1 MAALTCELWR
11 VQRNEPESL
20 YYGPQEVKWYYLVS
34 QPVTTYSHSR
44 LVAFENQSDT
54 MKQPIT
60 LSSFLGTV
68 FHLNLR
74 DFYRKVQQGE
84 ILTTQELEQQFE
96 RLWHDT
102 WVNETQWNSDQRP
115 YTEEGTLSS

>member
-1 MAALTCELWR
+1 MM
-11 VQRNEPESL
+11 
-20 YYGPQEVKWYYLVS
+20 WYYLVS
-34 QPVTTYSHSR
+34 RPVTTYSHSQ
-44 LVAFENQSDT
+44 LAAFENQSDT
-54 MKQPIT
+54 TEQPIT

-84 ILTTQELEQQFE
+84 ILTAQQLEQQFE

-102 WVNETQWNSDQRP
+102 WVNETQWKPEQMNDAGSGGP
-115 YTEEGTLSS
+115 LSSARWGYSRRETTTDDINPSTSARS